1 MGLSKKNLDK
11 LSTFITESNL
21 VNNRISCKNPREL
34 NNSSKVD
41 HPSKIFY
48 SIIDNS
54 ENINETTQENEL
66 LKKSEDC
73 FHDLYSR
80 KTNYS
85 DNLSIEE
92 ELYDEFNYL
101 LDE

>member
-21 VNNRISCKNPREL
+21 VNNNNSCKNQQEP
-34 NNSSKVD
+34 NNSSKID
-41 HPSKIFY
+41 DPSKIFY
-48 SIIDNS
+48 SIIDNTDNIKETS
-54 ENINETTQENEL
+54 KENPL
-66 LKKSEDC
+66 LKKSEESI
-73 FHDLYSR
+73 HNINSR
-80 KTNYS
+80 KPNFS
-85 DNLSIEE
+85 NSLSIEE

>member
-21 VNNRISCKNPREL
+21 VNN
-34 NNSSKVD
+34 NNSCGNHQKPNNSFKVD
-41 HPSKIFY
+41 NPSEIFY

-54 ENINETTQENEL
+54 DNINETTKENPL
-66 LKKSEDC
+66 LKKCEDS
-73 FHDLYSR
+73 FHNLNSR

-85 DNLSIEE
+85 NNLSIED